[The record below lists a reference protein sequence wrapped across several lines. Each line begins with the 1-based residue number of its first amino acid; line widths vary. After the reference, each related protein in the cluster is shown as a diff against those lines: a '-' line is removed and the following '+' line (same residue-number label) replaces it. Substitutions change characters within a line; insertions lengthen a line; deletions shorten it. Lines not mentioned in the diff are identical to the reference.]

1 MKKRVLSLFMAL
13 ALCFSLLPTA
23 AFAETVGANTAGAYA
38 VGEDTGGQG
47 KKTDEAVAAV
57 QKLLDALPD
66 EVTEENAADIE
77 AQLMAIDE
85 AMEALSEAQL
95 AMLDM
100 TRYDAI
106 CAPLVGLTAEQ
117 AAHSSHPICGDKNCK
132 ESGHQLPAGESWTA
146 ISSAEE
152 LKGITKAGYYYLTGP
167 VTTSKWEPVDGV
179 VLCLNGYS
187 ISCTDNFLGGT
198 ASAICLNN
206 SLTFT
211 LTDCNGSGCGNGIIT
226 HESGKNGRGV
236 YVASNST
243 FNMYGGTI
251 TGNTTSA
258 AYDTYQ
264 YAGGGVCVYID
275 GNGNPGTFNMYGGA
289 ITGNTGYRG
298 GGVYVCGSSAD
309 QKSTF
314 NMYGGTITGNTAK
327 YGAGV
332 CAEKYTEFVMKDAVI
347 SGNTAAT
354 TGGGVYALD
363 VFTMTDGTITGN
375 TAGSSGGGVF
385 VSEGGNDSSGIT
397 IGTFT
402 MTNGSITGNN
412 VESDKSYSG
421 FGGGVMVNTDAIM
434 KISGNVEIRNNW
446 KAGSLSETGSG
457 YVQGSGTASN
467 IFLSGSSSRGQTP
480 VTVTGTLTGS
490 PIGISKS
497 SDSLPSAGKLVKI
510 AVGGDA
516 YTLSGDDIESFTPD
530 AGGDYQVVYQDDG
543 ALYLAVAPHEHPI
556 CGAAHTDIGDHTGE
570 CPVVTWTAWDGT
582 SNIVYDSSNTAY
594 VYLSGNAE
602 REETLEIRDGYT
614 LYLCLNGHSL
624 TKTTEDSNPS
634 FEGVITIYKGAQF
647 TLCDCRGGGKIT
659 HAAGVLGRG
668 VRCGDSSDSATF
680 AMFGGEISGNRVG
693 STSGAGQDGAGVEVH
708 NGEFI
713 LYGGRIADNH
723 VEKISND
730 GGGGVYAHGS
740 GSFTMYGGEISG
752 NTSAGDGGGV
762 SAVAAS
768 FTMKGGSI
776 TNNTAS
782 AGDGGGA
789 ALYND
794 TFELSGG
801 TITGNSATRNGGGV
815 YVGGNGT
822 LQLSGAAAVQNN
834 KINSTDSNIY
844 LSDGRTI
851 RITGRMTGHAT
862 VGVTMAN
869 MPTPEGAYVVFAE
882 GTGLADADKDS
893 FFVDGDTG
901 TYKLMRSGD
910 KLLLTNG
917 DLHTHPICG
926 ATCSH
931 RKADGTYE
939 HEDVI
944 WKPTATLPTGA
955 GYWYL
960 TTNVTI
966 SDTWVPADGTFL
978 DLHGCDVTMEAA
990 DKAVM
995 QVSSGAA
1002 FILCDCAVDNGKITH
1017 GTDDTYTG
1025 RGVHVKGS
1033 FTMYGGEISGNT
1045 ITEKDQNGAGVY
1057 VDGGNASFTMTGS
1070 AKITDNHTTYA
1081 EPNGA
1086 SGGGV
1091 GVFNGSFTMSGDAEI
1106 SNNTST
1112 ASGAGVFIN
1121 TDSNSA
1127 CFIMTDNA
1135 KITENEVYS
1144 RTGGGGVYINNST
1157 FTMSGNTVI
1166 SSNQAPFG
1174 GGVRVDGAGS
1184 TFTMSGNALISEN
1197 TAADTNSGAGGGV
1210 YVAKGTFNM
1219 QNGTISNNN
1228 ANYAGGG
1235 VYIGYYGTF
1244 NMSGGAITGNNAAQK
1259 GGGVYLPENSMTVA
1273 GEVTILSN
1281 VRGGTKSGSVY
1292 TGGSTNNVYLFN
1304 TSSADKIIDVKGDL
1318 AAGARI
1324 GVSTQNGPTD
1334 IKSVTIATA
1343 ATNGWIKEGNFVSDN
1358 NFYRVITAA
1367 DGKTATLA
1375 MHEHQWTVEQDTA
1388 KENVLKECCTVNGCS
1403 TTTGGTL
1410 TLDAPTTDYS
1420 GTSYTDARVT
1430 KKNWHVST
1438 EGCDIAYEQRNADG
1452 SFTSI
1457 ASAPT
1462 AWGHYRASITVGSAI
1477 AQMEFEIKPLSRLNA
1492 GDFAFHPA
1500 EDLTYNGQ
1508 PKLATVTAK
1517 DSIAG
1522 AIGNITVKY
1531 YDVGNNQEVAEPTN
1545 VGIYTVTIDVAQG
1558 AGYEA
1563 ESGITDISWT
1573 FTITEAT
1580 ITVTPMSGQSK
1591 TYGENDP
1598 GLTYTATGAVNGET
1612 PAFTGTL
1619 SRETGR
1625 DVGAYA
1631 IQIGNLALADN
1642 GTFKAGNY
1650 TLVLDAEPVY
1660 FTINRADYTGTAFK
1674 TVKLVKE
1681 RVNAQTGTLTA
1692 ADFFPEGQVPAGAAI
1707 ASVTPDSSTMLTG
1720 VTVNAATHELKYRS
1734 TAGITAAADEVYNV
1748 TIVTQNYMDITATLT
1763 FHPEDK
1769 VTVTIS
1775 GLTYADKEYDGSAI
1789 VPTGTLAVSGD
1800 SVPAGELEVRYE
1812 GTGSTVYYSAD
1823 APVNAGT
1830 YKVAYKV
1837 AASND
1842 DYTGEAVYTFTISPK
1857 DVKADMI
1864 ADIPAQGYTGGAIQ
1878 PAPEVRD
1885 GAAVM
1890 HPGTDFEFSYD
1901 ANTNVADGGKVIIT
1915 GKGNYQGTAD
1925 KTFDILPKDISGAV
1939 IALERDSFAYNGA
1952 EQTAVIT
1959 GVTLAGWSDTITYDI
1974 VGGSDRATDASEGI
1988 TLTIQGSGNYTGTA
2002 DTIWKIT
2009 RIDPT
2014 PADLDVTPDLSAALT
2029 YDGTRKTV
2037 TAAVKSGIN
2046 GMGTVTVKYN
2056 GSETAPTDAGVYTV
2070 TASVA
2075 EGANYNA
2082 GELTLGTLTIGKA
2095 AAPVLADIP
2104 FSCKYTLPGEK
2115 TVDVSGLVPGAAG
2128 YTMGTAVGETAII
2141 SASSVD
2147 ANGVVRYTLTGSGKT
2162 GDTATLPVTI
2172 TSANYEDAVVKV
2184 VITMLARDDQ
2194 AALRVTGG
2202 TTTVYGETLQLGTTG
2217 GSGTGKVTYA
2227 VTSGTGE
2234 AIIDAATGKL
2244 TPVKV
2249 GTVTVT
2255 AVKEGDAEYNDVTS
2269 APVEITITKAVPIGA
2284 PKYTKIIGGSRTLKD
2299 AALTLEGGTIA
2310 IDGTMEW
2317 VDETGKLL
2325 PDTTIVKANKLYT
2338 WRFTPASG
2346 NYTVLTGEVELYHR
2360 DPSNGG
2366 YNYTYYTIKAAV
2378 SGNGSISS
2386 AGWTSVRAGWDQ
2398 TFTIT
2403 PDAGYAVAKVLVDG
2417 KSVGAVTSYTFEN
2430 VAEEHT
2436 IEVIFMKANGNPQTG
2451 VSVEQSAAGTG
2462 R

>member
-23 AFAETVGANTAGAYA
+23 AFAETAGADPSSPYT
-38 VGEDTGGQG
+38 VGGDTDGQG

-117 AAHSSHPICGDKNCK
+117 AGEHTHPICGDKNCK
-132 ESGHQLPAGESWTA
+132 EHGAALTDWKGVSSLDEITGAGH
-146 ISSAEE
+146 
-152 LKGITKAGYYYLTGP
+152 YYLTGP
-167 VTTSKWEPVDGV
+167 VTLTRAWYPEDGV
-179 VLCLNGYS
+179 VLCLNGQTITMNDGSNKWPTAVIRVSGGVTFTLCDCQGTGTVTHGKNSAGETYDGSGVWVENNTYTAGAKANFVLYGGNISGNAYS
-187 ISCTDNFLGGT
+187 GAAKSGAGVYLGENGHFTMHGGRISGNSSAGTGGGVCVYDAADASFTMTGGEITGNSAGFSGGGVYVSNCSFTMTGGTITNNSTDETGGGVYMTDKATVTLSGNPVITGNKGADGSEDNVFPDKWFGDETAFTVGEGGLTEGANIGVTVGDGALPTAAGEYVIIAKAAEGYTITDADADRVSADAGTDYTVRQKDNTLVLVKGELPHEHPICGATCGHTDDTHASVSWTPVSKVTDITEGT
-198 ASAICLNN
+198 ASDPKYYYLTKDIKTNGSTTWYAASYAVLDLNGHTITIDGN
-206 SLTFT
+206 TDYIVVEAGRTFT
-211 LTDCNGSGCGNGIIT
+211 LTDCKGTGKIT
-226 HESGKNGRGV
+226 HTAGKTGSGV
-236 YVASNST
+236 YVEDGKST
-243 FNMYGGTI
+243 SKAAHFIMYGGTI
-251 TGNTTSA
+251 TGN
-258 AYDTYQ
+258 
-264 YAGGGVCVYID
+264 AGRSVEI
-275 GNGNPGTFNMYGGA
+275 YGSTK
-289 ITGNTGYRG
+289 ICG
-298 GGVYVCGSSAD
+298 GGVYVGQYA
-309 QKSTF
+309 TF
-314 NMYGGTITGNTAK
+314 DMYGGTITGNTA
-327 YGAGV
+327 YNGGVCVCGATGAGS
-332 CAEKYTEFVMKDAVI
+332 YFNMY
-347 SGNTAAT
+347 
-354 TGGGVYALD
+354 GGS
-363 VFTMTDGTITGN
+363 ITGN
-375 TAGSSGGGVF
+375 TAAN
-385 VSEGGNDSSGIT
+385 E
-397 IGTFT
+397 
-402 MTNGSITGNN
+402 
-412 VESDKSYSG
+412 
-421 FGGGVMVNTDAIM
+421 
-434 KISGNVEIRNNW
+434 
-446 KAGSLSETGSG
+446 
-457 YVQGSGTASN
+457 
-467 IFLSGSSSRGQTP
+467 
-480 VTVTGTLTGS
+480 
-490 PIGISKS
+490 
-497 SDSLPSAGKLVKI
+497 
-510 AVGGDA
+510 
-516 YTLSGDDIESFTPD
+516 
-530 AGGDYQVVYQDDG
+530 
-543 ALYLAVAPHEHPI
+543 
-556 CGAAHTDIGDHTGE
+556 
-570 CPVVTWTAWDGT
+570 
-582 SNIVYDSSNTAY
+582 
-594 VYLSGNAE
+594 
-602 REETLEIRDGYT
+602 
-614 LYLCLNGHSL
+614 
-624 TKTTEDSNPS
+624 
-634 FEGVITIYKGAQF
+634 
-647 TLCDCRGGGKIT
+647 
-659 HAAGVLGRG
+659 
-668 VRCGDSSDSATF
+668 
-680 AMFGGEISGNRVG
+680 
-693 STSGAGQDGAGVEVH
+693 
-708 NGEFI
+708 
-713 LYGGRIADNH
+713 
-723 VEKISND
+723 
-730 GGGGVYAHGS
+730 
-740 GSFTMYGGEISG
+740 
-752 NTSAGDGGGV
+752 
-762 SAVAAS
+762 
-768 FTMKGGSI
+768 
-776 TNNTAS
+776 
-782 AGDGGGA
+782 
-789 ALYND
+789 
-794 TFELSGG
+794 
-801 TITGNSATRNGGGV
+801 GGGV
-815 YVGGNGT
+815 YVGDNGT
-822 LQLSGAAAVQNN
+822 LQLSGAVAVQNN
-834 KINSTDSNIY
+834 NINSTDSNVY
-844 LSDGRTI
+844 LSDGRAI
-851 RITGRMTGHAT
+851 QITGRMTGRNS
-862 VGVTMAN
+862 VGVTVAS

-882 GTGLADADKDS
+882 GTDLADADKDS

-931 RKADGTYE
+931 RKDDGTYE
-939 HEDVI
+939 HGDVI
-944 WKPTATLPTGA
+944 WKPTAGLPTGA

-990 DKAVM
+990 DKAVI

-1017 GTDDTYTG
+1017 GTNSTGTVYTG
-1025 RGVHVKGS
+1025 RGVHVNGS

-1070 AKITDNHTTYA
+1070 AKITDNRTTYDR
-1081 EPNGA
+1081 PNGA

-1106 SNNTST
+1106 SKNTST

-1121 TDSNSA
+1121 TDSSA
-1127 CFIMTDNA
+1127 RFIMADNA
-1135 KITENEVYS
+1135 KITENVVYS
-1144 RTGGGGVYINNST
+1144 RSGGGGVYINNST

-1174 GGVRVDGAGS
+1174 GGVRVDGDRS
-1184 TFTMSGNALISEN
+1184 IFTMSGNALISEN
-1197 TAADTNSGAGGGV
+1197 TANSGSGSGMGGGV
-1210 YVAKGTFNM
+1210 YVTKGTFNM
-1219 QNGTISNNN
+1219 QNGTIRGNNTN
-1228 ANYAGGG
+1228 HAGGG
-1235 VYIGYYGTF
+1235 VYISYGTF
-1244 NMSGGAITGNNAAQK
+1244 NMSGGVITGNNAAQE
-1259 GGGVYLPENSMTVA
+1259 GGGVLLFAGNANSMTAA
-1273 GEVTILSN
+1273 GEVTILGN
-1281 VRGGTKSGSVY
+1281 VRGGTKNGSAY
-1292 TGGSTNNVYLFN
+1292 TGGSTNNVYLYDN
-1304 TSSADKIIDVKGDL
+1304 KIIDVKGDL
-1318 AAGARI
+1318 DTDARI
-1324 GVSTQNGPTD
+1324 GVSTRNPPAD
-1334 IKSVTIATA
+1334 DAAVTIATA

-1358 NFYRVITAA
+1358 DFYRVITAD

-1375 MHEHQWTVEQDTA
+1375 MHEHQWKVERDTA
-1388 KENVLKECCTVNGCS
+1388 NANVLKECCTFSGCS
-1403 TTTGGTL
+1403 TTTGGRL
-1410 TLDAPTTDYS
+1410 TLNADDKDYDAVLYAAAFTAQ
-1420 GTSYTDARVT
+1420 G
-1430 KKNWHVST
+1430 WHSST
-1438 EGCDIAYEQRNADG
+1438 ENYVIKYETKNADG

-1462 AWGHYRASITVGSAI
+1462 AWGHYRASITVDGVT
-1477 AQMEFEIKPLSRLNA
+1477 AQKEFSINPLSRLNA
-1492 GDFAFHPA
+1492 GDFKFEP
-1500 EDLTYNGQ
+1500 EKDLTYNGK
-1508 PKLATVTAK
+1508 PKTASVTAK
-1517 DSIAG
+1517 NAIAG
-1522 AIGNITVKY
+1522 AIGDITVKY

-1545 VGIYTVTIDVAQG
+1545 VGIYRVQIDVAQG

-1563 ESGITDISWT
+1563 EIGITDISWK

-1591 TYGENDP
+1591 TYRENNP
-1598 GLTYTATGAVNGET
+1598 ALTYTATGAANGET
-1612 PAFTGTL
+1612 PAFINALSRDPGEDAGCYTIQLGTL
-1619 SRETGR
+1619 S
-1625 DVGAYA
+1625 
-1631 IQIGNLALADN
+1631 LANN
-1642 GTFKAGNY
+1642 GTFKANNY
-1650 TLVLDAEPVY
+1650 KLELDNEPVY
-1660 FTINRADYTGTAFK
+1660 FTINRADYTDTASK

-1692 ADFFPEGQVPAGAAI
+1692 ADFFPAGQVPAGAAI
-1707 ASVTPDSSTMLTG
+1707 ASVTPGSGTMLIG
-1720 VTVNAATHELKYRS
+1720 VTVNAATRELEYRS
-1734 TAGITAAADEVYNV
+1734 TAGITATADEVYNV
-1748 TIVTQNYMDITATLT
+1748 TIATQNYTDITATLT

-1769 VTVTIS
+1769 VKVTIS
-1775 GLTYADKEYDGSAI
+1775 GLTYTDKEYDGSAI
-1789 VPTGTLAVSGD
+1789 VPSGTLAVSGD
-1800 SVPAGELEVRYE
+1800 SVPAEELEVRYE
-1812 GTGSTVYYSAD
+1812 GTGSTVYDSAD

-1830 YKVAYKV
+1830 YKVTYKV

-1842 DYTGEAVYTFTISPK
+1842 DYTGEEVYTFTISPK
-1857 DVKADMI
+1857 GVKADMI
-1864 ADIPAQGYTGGAIQ
+1864 ADIPAQGYTGGAIW

-1885 GAAVM
+1885 GTAVM

-1925 KTFDILPKDISGAV
+1925 KTFDISPKDISGAV

-2002 DTIWKIT
+2002 DTTWKIT

-2014 PADLDVTPDLSAALT
+2014 PADLDVAPDLSAALT

-2104 FSCKYTLPGEK
+2104 FSCKYTLTGEK

-2184 VITMLARDDQ
+2184 VIAMLARDDQ
-2194 AALRVTGG
+2194 AVLRVTGG
-2202 TTTVYGETLQLGTTG
+2202 TTTVYGETLQLGTSG

-2234 AIIDAATGKL
+2234 AIIDAANGKL

-2255 AVKEGDAEYNDVTS
+2255 ASKEGDAEYNDVTS

-2299 AALTLEGGTIA
+2299 AVLTLEGGTIA
-2310 IDGTMEW
+2310 IDGTLEW
-2317 VDETGKLL
+2317 VDETGKRL

-2378 SGNGSISS
+2378 SGNGSISP

-2436 IEVIFMKANGNPQTG
+2436 IEAVFMKANGNPQTG
-2451 VSVEQSAAGTG
+2451 VFVEQSAVGTG

>member
-1 MKKRVLSLFMAL
+1 MKKRVLSLLMTL
-13 ALCFSLLPTA
+13 ALCFTMLPTA
-23 AFAETVGANTAGAYA
+23 AVAETVGANTAGAYA
-38 VGEDTGGQG
+38 VGEDTDGQD

-543 ALYLAVAPHEHPI
+543 ALYLAEPPHEHPI
-556 CGAAHTDIGDHTGE
+556 CGATCGHTDDTHASVSWT
-570 CPVVTWTAWDGT
+570 PVSEVTDITAGT
-582 SNIVYDSSNTAY
+582 ASDPKYY
-594 VYLSGNAE
+594 YLTKDIKTNGSTTWYAASYAV
-602 REETLEIRDGYT
+602 LD
-614 LYLCLNGHSL
+614 LNGH
-624 TKTTEDSNPS
+624 T
-634 FEGVITIYKGAQF
+634 ITIDGNTDYIVVEAGRTF
-647 TLCDCRGGGKIT
+647 TLTDCKGTGKIT
-659 HAAGVLGRG
+659 HTAGKTGSG
-668 VRCGDSSDSATF
+668 VYVEDGK
-680 AMFGGEISGNRVG
+680 
-693 STSGAGQDGAGVEVH
+693 STSKAAH
-708 NGEFI
+708 FI
-713 LYGGRIADNH
+713 
-723 VEKISND
+723 
-730 GGGGVYAHGS
+730 
-740 GSFTMYGGEISG
+740 MY
-752 NTSAGDGGGV
+752 
-762 SAVAAS
+762 
-768 FTMKGGSI
+768 
-776 TNNTAS
+776 
-782 AGDGGGA
+782 
-789 ALYND
+789 
-794 TFELSGG
+794 GG
-801 TITGNSATRNGGGV
+801 TITGNAGRSVEIYGSTKICGGGVYVGKYATFDMYGGSITGNTADNGGGVCVCGATGAGSYFNMYGGSITGNTAANEGGGV

-1748 TIVTQNYMDITATLT
+1748 TIATQNYTNIRATLT

-1769 VTVTIS
+1769 ATVTIS
-1775 GLTYADKEYDGSAI
+1775 GLTYTDKEYDGSAI
-1789 VPTGTLAVSGD
+1789 VPSGTLAVSGD

-1812 GTGSTVYYSAD
+1812 GTGSTVYDSAD

-1857 DVKADMI
+1857 DVTADMI
-1864 ADIPAQGYTGGAIQ
+1864 ADIPAQGYTGGALQ

-1885 GAAVM
+1885 GTTVM

-1901 ANTNVADGGKVIIT
+1901 ANTNVAAGGKVIIT

-2002 DTIWKIT
+2002 DTTWKIT

-2014 PADLDVTPDLSAALT
+2014 PADLDVAPDLSAALT

-2104 FSCKYTLPGEK
+2104 FSCKYTLTGEK

-2202 TTTVYGETLQLGTTG
+2202 TTTVYGETLQLDTTG

-2255 AVKEGDAEYNDVTS
+2255 AAKEGDAEYNDVTS

-2366 YNYTYYTIKAAV
+2366 YNYTYYTIKAAA
-2378 SGNGSISS
+2378 SGNGSISP
-2386 AGWTSVRAGWDQ
+2386 AGWTSARAGWDQ

-2451 VSVEQSAAGTG
+2451 VFVEQSAAGTG

>member
-117 AAHSSHPICGDKNCK
+117 AAHTNHALCQHGSSCNIC
-132 ESGHQLPAGESWTA
+132 LPAATKNSFGSAKRLTSENDKLCIDGSEVPTTSREESSGSYPVYKLA
-146 ISSAEE
+146 
-152 LKGITKAGYYYLTGP
+152 AGNYYLDGDITVEYP
-167 VTTSKWEPVDGV
+167 IEIDGV
-179 VLCLNGYS
+179 TVNLCLNGYGLTTKMQNNYTSNFIHMYGNATLNLTDCKSTGKILHDGKGANGSSVELHESGCALNLYGGTVTHGVTVDNGSFTMYGGAITGSSGSGVTVYNGRFVMKDGTISDNKTPYGNGGGVNMKGGSFTMKGGTITGNSAGDGGGVYMGGGTFTMEGGS
-187 ISCTDNFLGGT
+187 ITDNTATGNGGGVCMKDGTFKMTGGSITDNTAKYGGGVYQVYGSTVELSGKVVITGNKTTDGAASNVYMYNGTRYSVPVTLVGKLEAGASIGVSLKADPLSVNDKYVTIAQGDGTYTPTDADKAKFSDDANSGYRIVLEKSEIRMIGPADHEHPICGATCGHTDDTHASVSWTPVSKVTDITAGT
-198 ASAICLNN
+198 ASDPKYYYLTKDIKTNGSTTWYAASYAVLDLNGHTITIDGKTDYIVVEAGR
-206 SLTFT
+206 TFT
-211 LTDCNGSGCGNGIIT
+211 LTDCKGTGKIT
-226 HESGKNGRGV
+226 HTAGKTGSGV
-236 YVASNST
+236 YVEDGKST
-243 FNMYGGTI
+243 SKAAHFIMYGGTI
-251 TGNTTSA
+251 TGN
-258 AYDTYQ
+258 
-264 YAGGGVCVYID
+264 AG
-275 GNGNPGTFNMYGGA
+275 
-289 ITGNTGYRG
+289 R
-298 GGVYVCGSSAD
+298 S
-309 QKSTF
+309 
-314 NMYGGTITGNTAK
+314 
-327 YGAGV
+327 
-332 CAEKYTEFVMKDAVI
+332 
-347 SGNTAAT
+347 
-354 TGGGVYALD
+354 
-363 VFTMTDGTITGN
+363 
-375 TAGSSGGGVF
+375 
-385 VSEGGNDSSGIT
+385 
-397 IGTFT
+397 
-402 MTNGSITGNN
+402 
-412 VESDKSYSG
+412 
-421 FGGGVMVNTDAIM
+421 
-434 KISGNVEIRNNW
+434 VEI
-446 KAGSLSETGSG
+446 
-457 YVQGSGTASN
+457 Y
-467 IFLSGSSSRGQTP
+467 
-480 VTVTGTLTGS
+480 
-490 PIGISKS
+490 
-497 SDSLPSAGKLVKI
+497 
-510 AVGGDA
+510 
-516 YTLSGDDIESFTPD
+516 
-530 AGGDYQVVYQDDG
+530 
-543 ALYLAVAPHEHPI
+543 
-556 CGAAHTDIGDHTGE
+556 
-570 CPVVTWTAWDGT
+570 
-582 SNIVYDSSNTAY
+582 
-594 VYLSGNAE
+594 
-602 REETLEIRDGYT
+602 
-614 LYLCLNGHSL
+614 
-624 TKTTEDSNPS
+624 
-634 FEGVITIYKGAQF
+634 
-647 TLCDCRGGGKIT
+647 
-659 HAAGVLGRG
+659 
-668 VRCGDSSDSATF
+668 
-680 AMFGGEISGNRVG
+680 G
-693 STSGAGQDGAGVEVH
+693 ST
-708 NGEFI
+708 
-713 LYGGRIADNH
+713 
-723 VEKISND
+723 KIC
-730 GGGGVYAHGS
+730 
-740 GSFTMYGGEISG
+740 
-752 NTSAGDGGGV
+752 
-762 SAVAAS
+762 
-768 FTMKGGSI
+768 
-776 TNNTAS
+776 
-782 AGDGGGA
+782 
-789 ALYND
+789 
-794 TFELSGG
+794 
-801 TITGNSATRNGGGV
+801 GGGV
-815 YVGGNGT
+815 YVGQYATFDMYGGSITGNTADNGGGVCVCGATGAGSYFNMYGGSITGNTAANEGGGVYVGSTGT
-822 LQLSGAAAVQNN
+822 LRLSGAAAVQNN
-834 KINSTDSNIY
+834 NINSTDSNVY
-844 LSDGRTI
+844 LSDGRAI
-851 RITGRMTGHAT
+851 QITGRMTGSAT

-882 GTGLADADKDS
+882 GTDLADADKDS
-893 FFVDGDTG
+893 FFVDGNDG
-901 TYKLMRSGD
+901 TYKLMRSGNE
-910 KLLLTNG
+910 LLLTNG

-931 RKADGTYE
+931 RRADGTYE

-944 WKPTATLPTGA
+944 WKPTAGLPTGA

-1017 GTDDTYTG
+1017 GTNSTGTVYTG
-1025 RGVHVKGS
+1025 RGVHVNGS

-1070 AKITDNHTTYA
+1070 AKITDNHTTYDK
-1081 EPNGA
+1081 PNGA

-1106 SNNTST
+1106 SRNTST
-1112 ASGAGVFIN
+1112 AAGAGVFIN
-1121 TDSNSA
+1121 TDSSA
-1127 CFIMTDNA
+1127 RFIMADNA
-1135 KITENEVYS
+1135 KITENVVYS

-1244 NMSGGAITGNNAAQK
+1244 NMSGGAITGNTAAQK

-1430 KKNWHVST
+1430 KTNWHVST

-1522 AIGNITVKY
+1522 AIGDITVKY
-1531 YDVGNNQEVAEPTN
+1531 YDVFDQEVAEPTD
-1545 VGIYTVTIDVAQG
+1545 VGTYTVKINVAQG

-1563 ESGITDISWT
+1563 EIGITKDTWT
-1573 FTITEAT
+1573 FTITAAT
-1580 ITVTPMSGQSK
+1580 ITVTPVSGQSK
-1591 TYGENDP
+1591 TYRENDP
-1598 GLTYTATGAVNGET
+1598 ALTYTAAGAVNGET

-1619 SRETGR
+1619 SRAVGR
-1625 DVGAYA
+1625 DVGEYA
-1631 IQIGNLALADN
+1631 IQIGDLALADN

-1650 TLVLDAEPVY
+1650 KLKLVGEPVY
-1660 FTINRADYTGTAFK
+1660 FTINRADYTGTASK

-1707 ASVTPDSSTMLTG
+1707 ASVTPGGGTMLTG
-1720 VTVNAATHELKYRS
+1720 VTVNAATHELEYRS
-1734 TAGITAAADEVYNV
+1734 TAGITATADEVYNV
-1748 TIVTQNYMDITATLT
+1748 TIVTQNYTDITATLT

-1864 ADIPAQGYTGGAIQ
+1864 AAIDDQGYTGSIIQ
-1878 PAPEVRD
+1878 PEPEIKD
-1885 GAAVM
+1885 GTTVM

-1901 ANTNVADGGKVIIT
+1901 ANTNVADGGRVIIT

-2202 TTTVYGETLQLGTTG
+2202 TTTVYGETLQLDTTG

-2255 AVKEGDAEYNDVTS
+2255 AAKEGDAEYNDVTS

-2398 TFTIT
+2398 TFTIP

-2451 VSVEQSAAGTG
+2451 VFVEQSAAGTG